1 MQTAI
6 PALGTNSWTRRLVLA
21 NIALALLLAF
31 GFAQPGTAQA
41 QTTEPLKFSNNF
53 FVTGDYVVGGWLKTS
68 SDGSF
73 SSGSI
78 TIPDKQ
84 AYAATAPDQRVPVGA
99 DVVAAFLY
107 WSSVET
113 AGSNAGSP
121 GFFRGSPITGEGLG
135 NPNAPVSWSSGGCVG
150 SANGSKTMQVYR
162 ANVSAY
168 LPVDSKGIV
177 QPNTTYQ
184 VRLADNKNA
193 TVLGATLVMVYRIL
207 SPDVPLKAV
216 VIYDG
221 AYAPSN
227 AALITTQKLQGFF
240 QPGDQ
245 STSVSKFTAIV
256 ANGQSN
262 KNEQIY
268 LNNYD
273 SAGNLVHRTLLP
285 SIYGSQPPFPG
296 HYNTIWDNPTWF
308 PNAYPTTPTPNMAVQ
323 SSDSSVT
330 TVVVPS
336 SSNKG
341 CVSWGAAIL
350 STTVQH
356 SGDGILDVWKAGA
369 KPGYCDP
376 RSNLGLTTQGTCTVG
391 DSNWVDLTGAL
402 PNQKDV
408 FVQLDYMCTKVI
420 NNQDGATT
428 CDSANGGLSYFPNQT
443 AIDNLINAFSQNGQ
457 VAVHID
463 PVHHAIPA
471 QTCTDDTAASPPQ
484 YCPFPTSSG
493 HDGSGVVGWKAG
505 FATLKSQP
513 LNLNADGTPW
523 TEAQCVASPSTCKR
537 RFQPGRNNSY
547 HEVIFG
553 RASSAPT
560 WTLTD
565 GTLASVSIS
574 GTTVTFNTSSAHGL
588 IAATST
594 SDTTPNARV
603 TIADAVSNP
612 SLNGTYLVQSV
623 APPNAPTS
631 FTIQIANAT
640 TVPAPTRNTDPF
652 LSITSGVVGT
662 GSGVSDVGG
671 ADSLISLGTWGADG
685 QAVPAASGTLM
696 HEVGHSIG
704 LTHGGLYSSAVSGGY
719 RNGTYASDGGYAFT
733 FEANCKSNFR
743 TVMNYLFQ
751 VDLLDGN
758 LDYSEEV
765 LPPLHEGVATPAGV
779 LSGSATTKWYS
790 PNKPLAGDAAT
801 THCDGTPL
809 SPQTDPNPTMYRWEG
824 LASTISWALNQD
836 INFDGTIET
845 GLTALHGF
853 DDWPNIDLRQV
864 GATGND
870 FWSGGSS
877 RVGGGSS
884 RVGGGSSRVGGGSSR
899 VGGGSSRVGGGSS
912 RVGGGVGEIDF
923 RAANSIVRA
932 PSGLKA
938 TLGSQNSVQLQW
950 APPTFAQ
957 SLIIGFNVY
966 RSKNGGPF
974 MPLQPNPTVPVTA
987 GTSLPLP
994 TTFPSVPFIDTTAS
1008 CTSGNYTYFVTTVI
1022 NDATGITGTM
1032 GPRESGASNLVTCGR

>member
-1 MQTAI
+1 MKTAI
-6 PALGTNSWTRRLVLA
+6 PAFGTIFWTRRLVLVI
-21 NIALALLLAF
+21 IALALPLAF
-31 GFAQPGTAQA
+31 GFAQPGLA

-53 FVTGDYVVGGWLKTS
+53 FVTGDYVVAGWLKTS

-73 SSGSI
+73 SSGTI
-78 TIPDKQ
+78 KIPDKQ
-84 AYAATAPDQRVPVGA
+84 AYASTEPDQRVPVGA

-113 AGSNAGSP
+113 ANSNAGRN
-121 GFFRGSPITGEGLG
+121 GFFGASPVTSPMTGEPLG

-168 LPVDSKGIV
+168 LPVDAKGIV

-193 TVLGATLVMVYRIL
+193 TVLGATLVIVYRIL
-207 SPDVPLKAV
+207 SQDVPLKAV
-216 VIYDG
+216 VFYDG

-227 AALITTQKLQGFF
+227 AALTTTQKLKGFF

-245 STSVSKFTAIV
+245 STSITKFTAIV

-273 SAGNLVHRTLLP
+273 SPGHSTLLP
-285 SIYGSQPPFPG
+285 SLYGTKPPFPG
-296 HYNTIWDNPTWF
+296 TYNGLWDNPTWF
-308 PNAYPTTPTPNMAVQ
+308 PNAYSTTPVGNIAVQ
-323 SSDSSVT
+323 SSDSSETV
-330 TVVVPS
+330 VVVPS

-356 SGDGILDVWKAGA
+356 SGDGILDIWKVNPNYP

-376 RSNLGLTTQGTCTVG
+376 RANHGLTTQGTCTVG
-391 DSNWVDLTGAL
+391 DANWVDLPGAL
-402 PNQKDV
+402 PNQNDV
-408 FVQLDYMCTKVI
+408 FVQLDYMC
-420 NNQDGATT
+420 
-428 CDSANGGLSYFPNQT
+428 SANADGTACETGPGAVSYFPNQA
-443 AIDNLINAFSQNGQ
+443 AIDNVVSAFSDNGS
-457 VAVHID
+457 VKVHID

-471 QTCTDDTAASPPQ
+471 QTCTDDTAATPPQ
-484 YCPFPTSSG
+484 YCPFPTSPG
-493 HDGSGVVGWKAG
+493 QDGSGVVGWKAG
-505 FATLKSQP
+505 FAALKSQP
-513 LNLNADGTPW
+513 LNLNADGTTW
-523 TEAQCVASPSTCKR
+523 TEAQCVASLSTCKR

-553 RASSAPT
+553 RASSAPN
-560 WTLTD
+560 WTLAD
-565 GTLASVSIS
+565 GTLASASIS
-574 GTTVTFNTSSAHGL
+574 GTTVTFNTASAHGL

-623 APPNAPTS
+623 APPNSPTS

-685 QAVPAASGTLM
+685 QVVPASSGTLM

-704 LTHGGLYSSAVSGGY
+704 LTHGGLYSSPVAGGY
-719 RNGTYASDGGYAFT
+719 MNGIYAVPDGGYSFV

-751 VDLLDGN
+751 VDLLDGQ
-758 LDYSEEV
+758 LDYSEDV
-765 LPPLHEGVATPAGV
+765 LPILHENVATAAGV
-779 LSGSATTKWYS
+779 LSGPSTTKWYS
-790 PNKPLAGDAAT
+790 PVQPLVGSAAT
-801 THCDGTPL
+801 SHCDGTPL
-809 SPQTDPNPTMYRWEG
+809 SPLTDPNPTMYRLEG
-824 LASTISWALNQD
+824 PNSTLSWAKNQD
-836 INFDGTIET
+836 LNFDGTTES
-845 GLTALHGF
+845 ALRGF
-853 DDWPNIDLRQV
+853 DDWSNIDLRQV

-899 VGGGSSRVGGGSS
+899 VGGG
-912 RVGGGVGEIDF
+912 VGEIDF
-923 RAANSIVRA
+923 RASNSVVRK
-932 PSGLKA
+932 PSGLIA
-938 TLGSQNSVQLQW
+938 TLASQNSVLLQW
-950 APPTFAQ
+950 TPPTFAQ
-957 SLIIGFNVY
+957 SLITGFNVY

-974 MPLQPNPTVPVTA
+974 TQLPPTPTKSIAGMP
-987 GTSLPLP
+987 LPLP
-994 TTFPSVPFIDTTAS
+994 TTLSFTDTTAS
-1008 CTSGNYTYFVTTVI
+1008 CTSGNYTYFVTTFI
-1022 NDATGITGTM
+1022 TDTGASGTNGAT
-1032 GPRESGASNLVTCGR
+1032 RESLASNLATCGR